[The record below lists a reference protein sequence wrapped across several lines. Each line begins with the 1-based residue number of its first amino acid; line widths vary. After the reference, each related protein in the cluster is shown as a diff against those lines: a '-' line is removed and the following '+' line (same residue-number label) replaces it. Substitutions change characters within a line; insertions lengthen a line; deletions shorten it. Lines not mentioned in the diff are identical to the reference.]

1 MVLYMNF
8 TYIIRRKSLK
18 MLGGELWLNFLTLV
32 VLVVALVTVT
42 LSYPHLAM
50 AKVSSEVQF
59 NYGKGLTFWDVSF
72 DDPAVDSSTK
82 PGEVFGFAL
91 WPMLATTMVVE
102 PQVAYSPKSTHLHFG
117 AALSGQLS
125 TYTTDYKFRGYTV
138 SPGLVIFY
146 HHKKHDVSPFVKAY
160 YRYTFM
166 QNQGDLFRLA
176 RGSGYSLHLGAKL
189 FFSPRGAIIFAYEH
203 TRTVY
208 ANATG
213 VSKTVETTD
222 RDISKGT
229 VQHELVDMNFK
240 AKHGGLLVG
249 LVYSFSATPAAKS
262 KPTKKKKKSPR
273 SKPAKS

>member
-18 MLGGELWLNFLTLV
+18 MLGGELWLSFLTLV
-32 VLVVALVTVT
+32 SPCVI

-72 DDPAVDSSTK
+72 DDPDVDSSTK

-91 WPMLATTMVVE
+91 WPMLATTIVVE
-102 PQVAYSPKSTHLHFG
+102 PSVAYSPKSTYLHFG
-117 AALSGQLS
+117 AALNGQLS
-125 TYTTDYKFRGYTV
+125 TYTTDYKFRAYTA

-146 HHKKHDVSPFVKAY
+146 HHKKHDISPFVKAY

-166 QNQGDLFRLA
+166 QNQGDLFRLSH
-176 RGSGYSLHLGAKL
+176 GMGYSVHLGAKL

-240 AKHGGLLVG
+240 AKRGGLLVG
-249 LVYSFSATPAAKS
+249 LAYNFSSTSAAKPKPAKRKKNARRS
-262 KPTKKKKKSPR
+262 KPTKS
-273 SKPAKS
+273 